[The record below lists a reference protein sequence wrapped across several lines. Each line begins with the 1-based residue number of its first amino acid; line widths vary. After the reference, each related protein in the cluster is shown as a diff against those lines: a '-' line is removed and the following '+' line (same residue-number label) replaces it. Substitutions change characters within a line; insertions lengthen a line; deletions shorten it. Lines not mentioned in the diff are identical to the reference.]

1 MGVELRKIER
11 VGGLLREEIMGEHA
25 VVEGLDQ
32 LVIIKATA
40 TKKPSHKAGL
50 SNVAP
55 STGLEPVTYG
65 LTVRRSTD

>member
-50 SNVAP
+50 
-55 STGLEPVTYG
+55 
-65 LTVRRSTD
+65 